1 MSLSSIVV
9 QQLLSLPASTVEAC
23 KKEKASEDFKTQ
35 RDRLV
40 LLYLL
45 QASLIMDYFK
55 QQELPYQDTA
65 NKLIVENLTRLFSLM
80 QGKCLLTKEVVYTAS
95 DIQHSKISKIGLGY
109 WIHFPNGQYRFIFK
123 LPLLGQS
130 MTLLE
135 EDGEEDPPK
144 VEAAQFAE
152 FVSKGVI
159 PIDGSDAEGKS
170 GETIGVPKEK
180 LDIILGSCYEMM
192 RTILGYILTGK
203 PVNLDVV
210 SENIRDYLGGYQKD
224 GDTIKEEADEN
235 GGKHLDFDL

>member
-1 MSLSSIVV
+1 
-9 QQLLSLPASTVEAC
+9 
-23 KKEKASEDFKTQ
+23 
-35 RDRLV
+35 
-40 LLYLL
+40 
-45 QASLIMDYFK
+45 
-55 QQELPYQDTA
+55 
-65 NKLIVENLTRLFSLM
+65 
-80 QGKCLLTKEVVYTAS
+80 
-95 DIQHSKISKIGLGY
+95 
-109 WIHFPNGQYRFIFK
+109 
-123 LPLLGQS
+123 

-224 GDTIKEEADEN
+224 GDTIKEETDEN

>member
-1 MSLSSIVV
+1 
-9 QQLLSLPASTVEAC
+9 
-23 KKEKASEDFKTQ
+23 
-35 RDRLV
+35 
-40 LLYLL
+40 
-45 QASLIMDYFK
+45 
-55 QQELPYQDTA
+55 
-65 NKLIVENLTRLFSLM
+65 
-80 QGKCLLTKEVVYTAS
+80 
-95 DIQHSKISKIGLGY
+95 
-109 WIHFPNGQYRFIFK
+109 
-123 LPLLGQS
+123 

-210 SENIRDYLGGYQKD
+210 SENIRDFLVD
-224 GDTIKEEADEN
+224 IKKMATPLKKRPMKMAEN
-235 GGKHLDFDL
+235 TWILIYKKKEIVNKGKI

>member
-1 MSLSSIVV
+1 MSLGSIVV
-9 QQLLSLPASTVEAC
+9 QQLISLPASTLEAC
-23 KKEKASEDFKTQ
+23 KKEKGSEYFESQ

-45 QASLIMDYFK
+45 QASLVMDCFK
-55 QQELPYQDTA
+55 QQELPYQDTTY
-65 NKLIVENLTRLFSLM
+65 KLIVENLTSLFSLM

-95 DIQHSKISKIGLGY
+95 EIQHSQISKIGLGY

-123 LPLLGQS
+123 LPLPGQS

-159 PIDGSDAEGKS
+159 PIDGSDAQGKS
-170 GETIGVPKEK
+170 GQTIVVSKEK
-180 LDIILGSCYEMM
+180 IDIILGSCYEMM
-192 RTILGYILTGK
+192 RTILGYVLIGK

-210 SENIRDYLGGYQKD
+210 SENIRDYFGGYQKD
-224 GDTIKEEADEN
+224 VDTIKEETDES